1 MGKHSR
7 PGPPNQ
13 PSRAVPRV
21 DADDPLAA
29 YEKRRRP
36 PLDVW
41 RRHRPLHGGGGH
53 FRPDEPRALEEWN
66 GFSYPC
72 GHRREARGGPAVGE
86 RTDVRRRV
94 GGMMIGLV
102 LV

>member
-13 PSRAVPRV
+13 PSRAVPHV

-29 YEKRRRP
+29 YDKRRRP

-53 FRPDEPRALEEWN
+53 LRPDEPRALEEWN
-66 GFSYPC
+66 GFTY
-72 GHRREARGGPAVGE
+72 GPAGTAVNLAEAQQWVNEQTSGDE
-86 RTDVRRRV
+86 SAT
-94 GGMMIGLV
+94 
-102 LV
+102 